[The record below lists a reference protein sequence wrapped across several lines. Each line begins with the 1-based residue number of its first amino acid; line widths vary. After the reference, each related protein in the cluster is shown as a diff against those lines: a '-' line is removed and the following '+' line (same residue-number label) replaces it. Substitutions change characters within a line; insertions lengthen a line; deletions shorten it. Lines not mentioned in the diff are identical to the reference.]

1 MIPVGAHL
9 CVRPLGGMRSPGGH
23 AGPPLHAHEHEHAFR
38 IRSIRAYINARNRI
52 EFVHGNFFLLLSPQ
66 RAKIHD
72 TAAHSAQASVRIRL
86 TMLAFTGG
94 QSCRSAILA
103 ARFPLAKYEFVNCLT
118 RVSAGLSFADEASA
132 NWGIH
137 ILI

>member
-1 MIPVGAHL
+1 MIPQGRTYVCALLGECAARSDTQ
-9 CVRPLGGMRSPGGH
+9 VRPYTPTPTNTLFEFVP
-23 AGPPLHAHEHEHAFR
+23 F
-38 IRSIRAYINARNRI
+38 RAYINASNRI

-94 QSCRSAILA
+94 QSCRSTILS
-103 ARFPLAKYEFVNCLT
+103 ARFSLAKYEFVNCLT
-118 RVSAGLSFADEASA
+118 RVSAGLSFADQASA